1 MESFHFG
8 AIGEL
13 HLAEEHVVG
22 ADPDLVGAVEGL
34 VDDDVFQG
42 FGVFAEVD
50 EFVFAA
56 FEVLEVA
63 GGGAAALLEHPAPDG
78 FLGGGVLPSC
88 GQDIFHYLL
97 DEGFGEG
104 GVLEAGVVLGMVDG
118 LLDGL
123 DESVDGCDRC
133 LLMVVLGR
141 GHAFG
146 GIIPS
151 FGRDA
156 EAHGSLVAVTIE

>member
-1 MESFHFG
+1 MESFHFS
-8 AIGEL
+8 AVGEL

-34 VDDDVFQG
+34 VNDDVFQG

-63 GGGAAALLEHPAPDG
+63 GGGAAALFEHPAPDG
-78 FLGGGVLPSC
+78 LLGGGVLPSC
-88 GQDIFHYLL
+88 GQDVLHNLL
-97 DEGFGEG
+97 DDGFGEG

-123 DESVDGCDRC
+123 NETVDGGDGR
-133 LLMVVLGR
+133 LPVIILGR
-141 GHAFG
+141 SHALG
-146 GIIPS
+146 SIVPGL
-151 FGRDA
+151 GRDA
-156 EAHGSLVAVTIE
+156 EAHGGLVAVAVK